1 MILYLMRHGAAE
13 DHAKS
18 GRDRDRKLSAKGRA
32 AATAAA
38 VELLRQ
44 RGEPIRVIV
53 TSPATRALETAE
65 LVQRHAGDK
74 QTTLETRDELA
85 PEQATP
91 LSLARSLAARGH
103 DVLIVGHQPWIEA
116 LARALA
122 QRGPAIPNYSTSL
135 IVGIDPHTE
144 RVVALIDPRAAAS

>member
-18 GRDRDRKLSAKGRA
+18 GRDRDRVLSTKGRS

-38 VELLRQ
+38 KELRRR
-44 RGEPIRVIV
+44 RGHAIGLIV
-53 TSPATRALETAE
+53 TSPAARALETAE

-74 QTTLETRDELA
+74 HTTLEVRDELA
-85 PEQATP
+85 PDEAAP
-91 LSLARSLAARGH
+91 LALARSLAAEGR
-103 DVLIVGHQPWIEA
+103 DALIVGHQPWIEA

-122 QRGPAIPNYSTSL
+122 QRGPAIPSYSTSL

-144 RVVALIDPRAAAS
+144 RLVEVIDPRALP